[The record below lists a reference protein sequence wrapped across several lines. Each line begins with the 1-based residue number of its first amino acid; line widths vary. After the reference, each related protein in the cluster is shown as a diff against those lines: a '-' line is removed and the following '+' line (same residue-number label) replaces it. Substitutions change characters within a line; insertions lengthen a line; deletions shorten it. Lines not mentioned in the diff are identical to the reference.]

1 VKKAAI
7 IGIVIAIVVAG
18 IAGTYAVTSLQNET
32 SKTPEISLDD
42 SATVEIVEEEAS
54 EAPVQEEEGVGFKDS
69 AEAEIEEPDEPI
81 DVHNVTVQDRFGF
94 SDPP

>member
-32 SKTPEISLDD
+32 SKNQEIGLDD
-42 SATVEIVEEEAS
+42 SATVEIVEEDI

-69 AEAEIEEPDEPI
+69 AEAEIEEPDEPL
-81 DVHNVTVQDRFGF
+81 DVHNVTVQDRFGL